1 MLIGLEI
8 MSYMTQLIVL
18 ISSAAHLFSSSFRG
32 LAIKISCGSFVEGFS
47 RSQGIDLWVD
57 MIDYKWVTGRLTPA
71 SLSPSFS
78 TSLSIDVKENAAQI
92 IKL

>member
-1 MLIGLEI
+1 
-8 MSYMTQLIVL
+8 
-18 ISSAAHLFSSSFRG
+18 
-32 LAIKISCGSFVEGFS
+32 VEAFS